1 MAAMNNGSSK
11 RSKLIDVVILSAVLI
26 FIAAAVLV
34 VVINWGTW
42 DPDRENWDSRTPD
55 SPLEPKAPPADAT
68 NE

>member
-11 RSKLIDVVILSAVLI
+11 RGKLIDVVILSAVLI

-42 DPDRENWDSRTPD
+42 GSR
-55 SPLEPKAPPADAT
+55 SGKLGLQNA
-68 NE
+68 